1 MLLMRSVRN
10 IAKAQRGFSVARLL
24 AVLVAIPITALVCG
38 ALVVALAV
46 LLTNDRL
53 PQLDS
58 LLDYRPQ
65 IPMRVYSADGKLI
78 GEFGEERRTFVR
90 IEDVP
95 AVMKN
100 AVLAAEDARF
110 FEHSGVDPIG
120 VVRAFLANLSAGTIT
135 QGSSTLT
142 MQLAREF
149 FLSPERT
156 YSRKVTEALLAL
168 RIEDTLTKDEIL
180 ELYLNQIFL
189 GRRAYGFAA
198 AARTYFDKTLDE
210 LNPAEAAML
219 AGLPKAPSR
228 YNPFVN
234 PQRATE
240 RQRYILRR
248 MRENNFLTEEQY
260 RDALDTPLE
269 YASGRS
275 SPEDD
280 RELAPYVAE
289 LARQLTQAMFEDDSY
304 TAGLR
309 VYTTI
314 DTRDQQAARE
324 ALRNG
329 VMDYDTK
336 HGYRGPETYVK
347 LPDDPEGMQAAIETA
362 VDEAGN
368 VNEFLPAVVT
378 AVSAKAV
385 TVDRG
390 DGSPAIDIS
399 GKGLAF
405 VKRAL
410 GSRAPAAIRLQPGAL
425 VRIVDDKDGWR
436 IAQLPQVQAAF
447 VAMNTADGSVRA
459 LVGGYDFE
467 RNKFNRVTQAWR
479 QPGSSFKPFIYS
491 AALEKGFMVS
501 TIINDAPF
509 SIDPALT
516 GGELWEP
523 KNYDGKFEGP
533 MTMAEGLARSKNMV
547 SIRILQ
553 QIGPDYAQ
561 DYISRFGFDAGRHPS
576 YLTMALG
583 AGAVTPWQMAGGF
596 SVFANGGYRVEPY
609 VISKITNSAGEVLA
623 AAKPRHA
630 GDPHNRAIDPRNA
643 FIMDSMLRDVV
654 RYGTAT
660 RARTGLKRNDL
671 AGKTG
676 TTNDSHDAWFAG
688 YQHDIAA
695 VAWVGFDQPRKLGNR
710 ETGGGLALPI
720 WVDYMRT
727 ALDDKAQISPEPP
740 GGIVQIGADWYYSET
755 RPGQGIATVGLLE
768 GGVASGENADR
779 IRDQLF

>member
-1 MLLMRSVRN
+1 MRCPRKT
-10 IAKAQRGFSVARLL
+10 ARYQRGFSVGRLL
-24 AVLVAIPITALVCG
+24 VILTAIPLTGVIC
-38 ALVVALAV
+38 AV
-46 LLTNDRL
+46 LLSALAALLVNDRL
-53 PQLDS
+53 PPIDA

-65 IPMRVYSADGKLI
+65 VPLRVYSADGKLI

-90 IEDVP
+90 IENIP

-110 FEHSGVDPIG
+110 FEHGGVDPIG
-120 VVRAFLANLSAGTIT
+120 VARAFLANFSAGSIT

-156 YSRKVTEALLAL
+156 YSRKLTEALLAL

-189 GRRAYGFAA
+189 GKRAYGFAA
-198 AARTYFDKTLDE
+198 AARTYFDKSLDE

-234 PQRATE
+234 PTRAVA

-248 MRENNFLTEEQY
+248 MRENNFLSEEQY
-260 RDALDTPLE
+260 RIALDTPLR
-269 YASGRS
+269 YAT
-275 SPEDD
+275 E
-280 RELAPYVAE
+280 RESKDTSERLAPYVAE
-289 LARQLTQAMFEDDSY
+289 LARQLAQAMFQEDAY
-304 TAGLR
+304 TSGLR

-314 DTRDQQAARE
+314 DSRDQLAARA
-324 ALRNG
+324 ALRKG
-329 VMDYDTK
+329 VADYDTK
-336 HGYRGPETYVK
+336 HGYRGPERYIK
-347 LPDDPEGMQAAIETA
+347 LPADAAAARAEIAAAVEQAGDINAFQA
-362 VDEAGN
+362 
-368 VNEFLPAVVT
+368 AVVT
-378 AVSAKAV
+378 AVGKDKV
-385 TVDRG
+385 TVSRG
-390 DGSPAIDIS
+390 DDSAPIEIS
-399 GKGLAF
+399 GAGLAF
-405 VKRAL
+405 VRPTMSGK
-410 GSRAPAAIRLQPGAL
+410 AAAGVRLQAGAL
-425 VRIVDDKDGWR
+425 VRIVAEQDGWR
-436 IAQLPQVQAAF
+436 IAQLPEVQSAF
-447 VAMNTADGSVRA
+447 VAVNTADGSVRA

-479 QPGSSFKPFIYS
+479 QPGSAFKPFIYS

-509 SIDPALT
+509 AIDRALT

-523 KNYDGKFEGP
+523 KNFDGKFEGP
-533 MTMAEGLARSKNMV
+533 MTMDEGLARSKNMV

-561 DYISRFGFDAGRHPS
+561 DYIARFGFDPARHPA

-583 AGAVTPWQMAGGF
+583 AGSVTPWQMAGAY
-596 SVFANGGYRVEPY
+596 SVFANGGYRIEPY
-609 VISKITNSAGEVLA
+609 IISKITDSTGAVLA
-623 AAKPRHA
+623 AAHPRRA
-630 GDPHNRAIDPRNA
+630 GEPRDRAIDPRNA
-643 FIMDSMLRDVV
+643 FIMDAMLRDVV
-654 RYGTAT
+654 RSGTGR
-660 RARTGLKRNDL
+660 RARTLLKRNDL

-676 TTNDSHDAWFAG
+676 TTNDSYDAWFAG

-695 VAWVGFDQPRKLGNR
+695 VAWVGFDQPRKLGAR

-720 WVDYMRT
+720 WADYMKV
-727 ALDDKAQISPEPP
+727 ALQGHPEARPEPP
-740 GGIVQIGADWYYSET
+740 GGVFQIGADWYYSET
-755 RPGQGIATVGLLE
+755 RPGQGIATVGLMD
-768 GGVASGENADR
+768 GGVASGENAEQ

>member
-1 MLLMRSVRN
+1 MLLMRPARPSAN
-10 IAKAQRGFSVARLL
+10 SQRGFSVARLL
-24 AVLVAIPITALVCG
+24 AVLVAIPVTALVCG
-38 ALVVALAV
+38 GLVTVLAV

-53 PQLDS
+53 PQLDA

-65 IPMRVYSADGKLI
+65 IPLRVYSADGKLI

-90 IEDVP
+90 IQDVP
-95 AVMKN
+95 DVMKH
-100 AVLAAEDARF
+100 AILAAEDARF
-110 FEHSGVDPIG
+110 YEHGGVDPVG
-120 VVRAFLANLSAGTIT
+120 VARALIANLSAGGIT

-156 YSRKVTEALLAL
+156 YTRKITEALLAL

-180 ELYLNQIFL
+180 ELYINQIFL
-189 GRRAYGFAA
+189 GKRAYGFAA
-198 AARTYFDKTLDE
+198 AARTYFDKSLSE
-210 LNPAEAAML
+210 INAAEAAML

-228 YNPFVN
+228 YNPFAN
-234 PQRATE
+234 RERATE

-260 RDALDTPLE
+260 RTALETPLK
-269 YASGRS
+269 YASPRNGF
-275 SPEDD
+275 DD
-280 RELAPYVAE
+280 ESEIAPYVAE
-289 LARQLTQAMFEDDSY
+289 LARQLTQAIFEADTYS
-304 TAGLR
+304 AGLK

-314 DTRDQQAARE
+314 DTRHQEAARN
-324 ALRNG
+324 ALRKG
-329 VMDYDTK
+329 VIDYDTK
-336 HGYRGPETYVK
+336 YGYRGPEAYIQ
-347 LPDDPEGMQAAIETA
+347 LPEDPEAARAAIEQA
-362 VDEAGN
+362 VEEAG
-368 VNEFLPAVVT
+368 VINEFIPAVVT
-378 AVSAKAV
+378 AVTSNSVKV
-385 TVDRG
+385 SRG
-390 DGSPAIDIS
+390 DGTEPIEIT
-399 GKGLAF
+399 GKALDF

-410 GSRAPAAIRLQPGAL
+410 GPKAPAAIRLQRGAV
-425 VRIVDDKDGWR
+425 VRIMQDKGNWR
-436 IAQLPQVQAAF
+436 IAQLPQVQSAL
-447 VAMNTADGSVRA
+447 VSVDTSDGAVRA
-459 LVGGYDFE
+459 LVGGYDFA

-533 MTMAEGLARSKNMV
+533 LTMAEALARSKNMV

-561 DYISRFGFDAGRHPS
+561 DYIGRFGFDPRRHPA

-583 AGAVTPWQMAGGF
+583 AGAVTPWQMAGAYAT
-596 SVFANGGYRVEPY
+596 FANGGYRVEPY
-609 VISKITNSAGEVLA
+609 VVSRITNAAGEVLA
-623 AAKPRHA
+623 AARPRRA
-630 GDPHNRAIDPRNA
+630 GEPANRTIDPRNA
-643 FIMDSMLRDVV
+643 FIMDTMLRDVV
-654 RYGTAT
+654 RHGTAT
-660 RARTGLKRNDL
+660 RARTILKRNDL

-688 YQHDIAA
+688 YHRDIAA
-695 VAWVGFDQPRKLGNR
+695 IAWVGFDQPRKLGDR

-720 WVDYMRT
+720 WTDYMKV
-727 ALDDKAQISPEPP
+727 ALDGKPEVAPEPP
-740 GGIVQIGADWYYSET
+740 PGVVQIGADWYYAET
-755 RPGQGIATVGLLE
+755 RPGQGIATVGLME